1 MPAPLPNPTI
11 GQDPWGATL
20 NARLDNL
27 QAQINTRPTVVDWSA
42 SDQGFIA
49 WSYDPMV
56 LFGATALANGVLTLA
71 RVAVRDSA
79 TVNNLAVNVQNAGV
93 GLVAGQNFAALYN
106 NAGTRIAVTADQSAV
121 WNTTGNKI
129 MPVTAP
135 VAVTAGFYW
144 IALLGNAATPMQ
156 PGRAGSTGAGSI
168 NTAGA
173 TLRFATTGAGLTT
186 TPASFV
192 PAGLTLSGTAWWLG
206 AL

>member
-27 QAQINTRPTVVDWSA
+27 QAQIDTRPTVVDWSA
-42 SDQGFIA
+42 SDQGFITWA
-49 WSYDPMV
+49 YDPVMT
-56 LFGATALANGVLTLA
+56 FGGTALTNGVLTLA

-79 TVNNLAVNVQNAGV
+79 TVNSIACNIFAAGV

-106 NAGTRIAVTADQSAV
+106 SAGARIAVTADQSAV

-129 MPVTAP
+129 MAVTAP
-135 VAVTAGFYW
+135 VGVTAGYYW
-144 IALLGNAATPMQ
+144 LALLGNAATPPQ
-156 PGRAGSTGAGSI
+156 IDRANSVGAAAI
-168 NTAGA
+168 NTSAA
-173 TLRFATTGAGLTT
+173 TSRFATTGAAMTT
-186 TPASFV
+186 TPASFT
-192 PAGLTLSGTAWWLG
+192 PAGITVSNISWWLG